1 MSSKVLLSP
10 DIDLEEFAQ
19 ATEGFSGA
27 DLQALVY
34 NAHLR
39 VVHATIEATRA
50 QENGTSA
57 LSDHEKPIQYVILGG
72 ETKDN
77 KIMSRAEEAAFQKEV
92 GIALTPSASSFLIA
106 LAAETDTSCGL
117 AI

>member
-19 ATEGFSGA
+19 VTEGFSGA

-34 NAHLR
+34 NAHLK
-39 VVHATIEATRA
+39 VVHATIEATRP
-50 QENGTSA
+50 QENGTST

-72 ETKDN
+72 KTKDN

-92 GIALTPSASSFLIA
+92 GIALEPLAYPSLIA
-106 LAAETDTSCGL
+106 LAAETDTLCSL